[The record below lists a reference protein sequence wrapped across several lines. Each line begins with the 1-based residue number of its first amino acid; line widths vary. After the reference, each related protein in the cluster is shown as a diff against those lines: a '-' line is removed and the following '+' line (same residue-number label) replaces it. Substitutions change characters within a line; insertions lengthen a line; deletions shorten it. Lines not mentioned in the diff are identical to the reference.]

1 MTEMPAD
8 IALLWGLR
16 EAPRRGR
23 RPTLTAADVTK
34 AAIAVADA
42 EGLGAVSMARVA
54 AELGNSTMALYRYV
68 KSKDELLT
76 LMSDAALD
84 DPPELPADGDWRA
97 GITLLA
103 RSMLDVWRRH
113 PWYVQLPVN
122 GPPAGPRNLQWFD
135 RLLSALADTPL
146 DEGEQVGVVMGLLT
160 FVHGE
165 MRLRSELAAGYRN
178 NPESFGRAYA
188 AALRRLVDPREMPA
202 LRRIVDAGVFD
213 VDSLHDEPDLD
224 ADFTATLNRYLDGV
238 AAHMARRAQGRSQ
251 SMGGN
256 SR

>member
-23 RPTLTAADVTK
+23 RPTLTAADVTR

-84 DPPELPADGDWRA
+84 DPPELPADGDWRS

-103 RSMLDVWRRH
+103 LGMLDVLRRH
-113 PWYVQLPVN
+113 PWYVQLPVS

-135 RLLSALADTPL
+135 RLLTALADTPL

-165 MRLRSELAAGYRN
+165 MRLRTELAAGYRD

-188 AALRRLVDPREMPA
+188 AALRRVVDPRSMPA
-202 LRRIVDAGVFD
+202 LRRVVDAGVFD
-213 VDSLHDEPDLD
+213 MDSLYDEPDLD
-224 ADFTATLNRYLDGV
+224 AEFTATLDRYLDGV
-238 AAHMARRAQGRSQ
+238 AAHMDRRGQ